1 MPNTAIAPGDFV
13 VFKFWSTYLA
23 KLATQ
28 TQSGQSPWFELWP
41 GDRGL
46 VIHVGSDVSSSIS
59 SDDTVSVIFSR
70 VGRMLRVH
78 INQLERIE

>member
-1 MPNTAIAPGDFV
+1 MPQTSIRPGDLV

-23 KLATQ
+23 QLATSQ
-28 TQSGQSPWFELWP
+28 NQNNNTWHELWP

-46 VIHVGSDVSSSIS
+46 VIHVGSDVSSSMS
-59 SDDTVSVIFSR
+59 KDDTVSVIFSR

>member
-1 MPNTAIAPGDFV
+1 MPHLAIRPGDLV

-23 KLATQ
+23 QLATNNQ
-28 TQSGQSPWFELWP
+28 NNNTWYELWP

-46 VIHVGSDVSSSIS
+46 VIQVGSNVSSSLS
-59 SDDTVSVIFSR
+59 KDDTVSVIFSR